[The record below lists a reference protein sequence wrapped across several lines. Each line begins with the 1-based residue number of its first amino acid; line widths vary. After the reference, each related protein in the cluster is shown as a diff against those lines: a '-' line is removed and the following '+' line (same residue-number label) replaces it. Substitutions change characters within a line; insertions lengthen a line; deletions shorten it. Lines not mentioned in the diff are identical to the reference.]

1 MCKQQHEAMLLNEEE
16 KLTGMNLPVVIVLV
30 VDTSCAR
37 GANYAS
43 LTLLHS
49 WVIRTDAYLNTMSS
63 LSLRKLIVSW
73 CCSASQIKGVA
84 VRNCENLLKY
94 RNHTGFINS
103 FALIEILQN
112 EKNKLLWS
120 KDKRK
125 ISSTCNDTHLLAALA
140 LAMCSIQGIIK
151 WSVDDAFNVN
161 KVIIFGRPVKCCV
174 GVLGFQLL
182 YAVYPSSSWCWRL
195 LHTCS

>member
-1 MCKQQHEAMLLNEEE
+1 MLLNEEE
-16 KLTGMNLPVVIVLV
+16 ELTGMNLPVVIVLV

-43 LTLLHS
+43 LTLLHL

-63 LSLRKLIVSW
+63 LSSRKLIVSW
-73 CCSASQIKGVA
+73 CCSVSQIKGVA

-94 RNHTGFINS
+94 RNHTGFIISSSSHSPSLKYYKTKKINCYD
-103 FALIEILQN
+103 QN
-112 EKNKLLWS
+112 R
-120 KDKRK
+120 KRK
-125 ISSTCNDTHLLAALA
+125 INSTCNDTHLLAALA
-140 LAMCSIQGIIK
+140 LAMCSIQGILE
-151 WSVDDAFNVN
+151 WSVDGAFNVN
-161 KVIIFGRPVKCCV
+161 KVIIFRRPVKCCV
-174 GVLGFQLL
+174 GVLGFQLS